1 MRSAIKEYIEPS
13 SKEKQELWEKAIFV
27 FDTNVL
33 LNLYRY
39 SAKTRNSLLDAF
51 QSFRDRVWI
60 PYQVAYEYMRKRCE
74 VIYETVQ
81 RYDQFKKEIDAFTN
95 KAIDTLR
102 LTSSDDEI
110 SDLKRYLFKWLDSNK
125 DRNLLVLN
133 AEADEILD
141 KILTIFEGK
150 VGVKLSQDEI
160 DAIKKEGKERY
171 EKSIPPGY
179 MDDKKHK
186 DQLDDNNAY
195 GDLIIWK
202 QILQYAKER
211 SVGIV
216 YVTHDQKEDWWN
228 IVKGKTI
235 GPRIELRREF
245 TSETGQ
251 EFHMYSMNSFIN
263 TYNKMNE
270 VPIDK
275 SAIAEVI
282 GLENADKKRESR
294 KKRLELSLFERIARV
309 EETLE
314 KIQNRISRRQKI
326 VSDIENKYQRQ
337 GVELPENIQYQY
349 DNTKAKLSELESA
362 YLEKTQELEML
373 KRSLASDEEKL

>member
-1 MRSAIKEYIEPS
+1 MD
-13 SKEKQELWEKAIFV
+13 EK
-27 FDTNVL
+27 
-33 LNLYRY
+33 
-39 SAKTRNSLLDAF
+39 
-51 QSFRDRVWI
+51 
-60 PYQVAYEYMRKRCE
+60 KR
-74 VIYETVQ
+74 
-81 RYDQFKKEIDAFTN
+81 
-95 KAIDTLR
+95 
-102 LTSSDDEI
+102 
-110 SDLKRYLFKWLDSNK
+110 
-125 DRNLLVLN
+125 
-133 AEADEILD
+133 
-141 KILTIFEGK
+141 
-150 VGVKLSQDEI
+150 
-160 DAIKKEGKERY
+160 
-171 EKSIPPGY
+171 
-179 MDDKKHK
+179 K

-202 QILQYAKER
+202 QIIQYAKER

-294 KKRLELSLFERIARV
+294 KKRLELSLSERIARV

>member
-1 MRSAIKEYIEPS
+1 
-13 SKEKQELWEKAIFV
+13 
-27 FDTNVL
+27 
-33 LNLYRY
+33 
-39 SAKTRNSLLDAF
+39 
-51 QSFRDRVWI
+51 
-60 PYQVAYEYMRKRCE
+60 MRKRCE

-110 SDLKRYLFKWLDSNK
+110 SDLKRY
-125 DRNLLVLN
+125 
-133 AEADEILD
+133 
-141 KILTIFEGK
+141 
-150 VGVKLSQDEI
+150 
-160 DAIKKEGKERY
+160 
-171 EKSIPPGY
+171 
-179 MDDKKHK
+179 
-186 DQLDDNNAY
+186 
-195 GDLIIWK
+195 
-202 QILQYAKER
+202 
-211 SVGIV
+211 
-216 YVTHDQKEDWWN
+216 
-228 IVKGKTI
+228 
-235 GPRIELRREF
+235 
-245 TSETGQ
+245 
-251 EFHMYSMNSFIN
+251 
-263 TYNKMNE
+263 NKMNE

-294 KKRLELSLFERIARV
+294 KKRLELSLSERIARV